1 MMSEQNTHLN
11 HQNFF
16 EIPAV
21 VDGEIVAVEQV
32 EDQIFAKKMIGDGY
46 GIRPT
51 GKTVYSPVDA
61 HVEQIAFTKH
71 AIYLAMENGLKLLI
85 HIGIDTIELKG
96 EGFESQIEKGML
108 IKKGDPLVLFDPK
121 FIEEEGFNSVVTVIL
136 LNGSEQDFDLTV
148 YPKEEAIGNQTI
160 AMNVKIH

>member
-1 MMSEQNTHLN
+1 MSEQNTHSN
-11 HQNFF
+11 HQKSF

-21 VDGEIVAVEQV
+21 IDGEIVAIEQV
-32 EDQIFAKKMIGDGY
+32 EDRIFSKKMIGDGY
-46 GIRPT
+46 GLRPT
-51 GKTVYSPVDA
+51 GGTIYSPVDA
-61 HVEQIAFTKH
+61 QVEQIAFTKH

-108 IKKGDPLVLFDPK
+108 VKKGDPLVTFDPN
-121 FIEEEGFNSVVTVIL
+121 FIKDEGFNPVVTVIL

-148 YPKEEAIGNQTI
+148 YPNEEAVGNQTI
-160 AMNVKIH
+160 AMKVTIQ